1 MKSMARLALCLTM
14 LLALVACSSRQSAP
28 VIERA
33 PGAGSPAPKP
43 AAPAATAP
51 PAVVAAGTYVV
62 KRGDTLYGI
71 ALDHGH
77 DYRDIATWNNLAN
90 PNQIQIGQVLRV
102 IPPSAAVAESGVI
115 VRPITQA
122 GAQQPAAQGP
132 RTEPA
137 GAKKPYS
144 DETFAQMQRD
154 SGRAATPPVVASKPA
169 EAPAAKP
176 AEAPAP
182 KPAES
187 ARPGESDEVAWAW
200 PAGGRIIGQFTES
213 GANKG
218 IDLAAKVGDP
228 VLAAGPGRVVYS
240 GQGLRGYG
248 RLIIIKHNNTFLSA
262 YAHNST
268 LLVKEGQNV
277 TRGQKI
283 AEAGSTDS
291 DVPKLHF
298 EIRRQGKPVDPLKYL
313 PEPR

>member
-1 MKSMARLALCLTM
+1 MKSIARAGLYLLVMLAL
-14 LLALVACSSRQSAP
+14 AACSSRQSAP

-33 PGAGSPAPKP
+33 PATASPAPKP
-43 AAPAATAP
+43 AAAATP
-51 PAVVAAGTYVV
+51 PAVTAAGTYTV

-71 ALDHGH
+71 ALDHGQ
-77 DYRDIATWNNLAN
+77 DYRDIAVWNNLAN

-102 IPPSAAVAESGVI
+102 IPPAATVADSGVV
-115 VRPITQA
+115 VRPITQP
-122 GAQQPAAQGP
+122 GAQSGPPGASAQGP
-132 RTEPA
+132 RTEPS

-144 DETFAQMQRD
+144 DETLAQMQRD
-154 SGRAATPPVVASKPA
+154 STRGAPPPVVASKPA
-169 EAPAAKP
+169 EAPA
-176 AEAPAP
+176 P
-182 KPAES
+182 KPVEP
-187 ARPGESDEVAWAW
+187 ARAPESDEVAWAW
-200 PAGGRIIGQFTES
+200 PASGRIIGQFTES

-268 LLVKEGQNV
+268 LLVKEGQSV

-283 AEAGSTDS
+283 AEAGNTDS

-313 PEPR
+313 PEQR

>member
-1 MKSMARLALCLTM
+1 MKSNARLGLCLM
-14 LLALVACSSRQSAP
+14 VMLALAACSSRQSAP

-33 PGAGSPAPKP
+33 PAAGIPAPKP
-43 AAPAATAP
+43 AAPAALP
-51 PAVVAAGTYVV
+51 PAVAAAGTYIV

-77 DYRDIATWNNLAN
+77 DYRDIAAWNNLAN

-102 IPPSAAVAESGVI
+102 IPPAATVAEAGVV
-115 VRPITQA
+115 VRPITQP
-122 GAQQPAAQGP
+122 GAHSGAPGASAQGP
-132 RTEPA
+132 RTEPS

-144 DETFAQMQRD
+144 DDALAQMQRD
-154 SGRAATPPVVASKPA
+154 SGRSAPPPVV
-169 EAPAAKP
+169 AAKP

-182 KPAES
+182 KPVEP
-187 ARPGESDEVAWAW
+187 ARPAESDEVTWAW
-200 PAGGRIIGQFTES
+200 PASGRIIGQFTEN

-283 AEAGSTDS
+283 AEAGNTDT

-313 PEPR
+313 PEQR

>member
-1 MKSMARLALCLTM
+1 MKSNARLGLCLM
-14 LLALVACSSRQSAP
+14 VMLALAACSSRQSAP

-33 PGAGSPAPKP
+33 PAAGIPAPKP
-43 AAPAATAP
+43 AAPAAP
-51 PAVVAAGTYVV
+51 PPTVAAAGTYIV

-77 DYRDIATWNNLAN
+77 DYRDIAAWNNLAN

-102 IPPSAAVAESGVI
+102 IPPAATVAEAGVV
-115 VRPITQA
+115 VRPITQP
-122 GAQQPAAQGP
+122 GAQSGAPGASAQGP
-132 RTEPA
+132 RTEPS

-144 DETFAQMQRD
+144 DDALAQMQRD
-154 SGRAATPPVVASKPA
+154 SGRSAPPPVV
-169 EAPAAKP
+169 AAKP

-182 KPAES
+182 KPVEP
-187 ARPGESDEVAWAW
+187 ARPAESDEVAWAW
-200 PAGGRIIGQFTES
+200 PASGRIIGQFTEN

-283 AEAGSTDS
+283 AEAGNTDAE
-291 DVPKLHF
+291 VPKLHF

-313 PEPR
+313 PEQR